1 MHTTEIAKTK
11 TSLHGTIFVFMG
23 IDANDKMVWL
33 TIDTYHGND
42 SYNDCTII
50 LSLFKYVFNIFDFSK
65 AYVIYDR

>member
-11 TSLHGTIFVFMG
+11 KSYHDIIFGFLG

-33 TIDTYHGND
+33 TIDTYHGNE
-42 SYNDCTII
+42 SYNDCTKI
-50 LSLFKYVFNIFDFSK
+50 LSLFKDVFIIFDFSK